1 VPALALPL
9 QHQTVQRESPAA
21 GLDMTRLSTFIAN
34 NTEQILDE
42 WEAFARSLPLGET
55 MNVADLRDHAK
66 EMLGVIQQDL
76 ELPQSKREQS
86 EKSQGKSDALGGAA
100 NAAQRHGT
108 GRAGTGYSAAEMVAE
123 FRALRASV
131 IRLWAESAQKASKDD
146 LEDLTRFNE
155 AIDQAIA
162 ESIERF
168 MHEIDHSKDMF
179 LAILGHDLR
188 TPLGAVMMAA
198 DFMLDLGELPEPR
211 HKLARQIATSARR
224 MNKMIGDLLDFTK
237 GRFGEGIP
245 IKRGDVDL
253 AAVARAVVAEV
264 SASYPQRKVELETEG
279 DLRGKWDRDRIGQA
293 LTNLL
298 GNAIQHGAPESPVTV
313 RAVGHPDEIELSV
326 HNVGS
331 AIPQNEINRIFGAMT
346 QAPSGER
353 DRRHLGLGLYI
364 VERIVTSHGGEVDV
378 RSSSE
383 TGTTFVIRLPRAPRR
398 NPRAAAAERDVT
410 ATAVPKTGIAA
421 RDDQISETET
431 AESER
436 ASSPRPTT
444 SPPR

>member
-1 VPALALPL
+1 
-9 QHQTVQRESPAA
+9 
-21 GLDMTRLSTFIAN
+21 MTRLSTFITN

-66 EMLGVIQQDL
+66 EMLGVIQRDL
-76 ELPQSKREQS
+76 ELPQSKRAQS
-86 EKSQGKSDALGGAA
+86 EKSQGRSDALGGGT
-100 NAAQRHGT
+100 NAAQRHGA
-108 GRAGTGYSAAEMVAE
+108 GRADTGYSVVEMVAE

-131 IRLWAESAQKASKDD
+131 IRLWAESEQKASKDD

-188 TPLGAVMMAA
+188 TPLGAVTMAA
-198 DFMLDLGELPEPR
+198 DFMLELGELPEPR

-224 MNKMIGDLLDFTK
+224 MNKMIGDLLDFTR

-245 IKRGDVDL
+245 IERVDVDL
-253 AAVARAVVAEV
+253 AAIAHAVVAEV
-264 SASYPQRKVELETEG
+264 SASYPQRRVELETEG
-279 DLRGKWDRDRIGQA
+279 DLRGQWDRERLGQA

-298 GNAIQHGAPESPVTV
+298 GNAIQHGDPESAVTI
-313 RAVGHPDEIELSV
+313 RAEGQPDDVELSV
-326 HNVGS
+326 HNVGP
-331 AIPQNEINRIFGAMT
+331 AIPQSEINRIFGAMT
-346 QAPSGER
+346 QAPSNGGR

-364 VERIVTSHGGEVDV
+364 VERIVNSHGGEVDV
-378 RSSSE
+378 RSSAE
-383 TGTTFVIRLPRAPRR
+383 TGTTFVIRLPRAPRGK
-398 NPRAAAAERDVT
+398 PRAAMSDVDVT
-410 ATAVPKTGIAA
+410 ATAVPKTGIEN
-421 RDDQISETET
+421 RDDRRSETGTE
-431 AESER
+431 ESAS
-436 ASSPRPTT
+436 ASSDLQ
-444 SPPR
+444 